1 MAANP
6 ALWADIQRD
15 LDAARTNIR
24 NAAMRADA
32 LQAGGELSGDLR
44 MDREYAIGLM
54 LHNGY
59 GAMECALERLVQ
71 AVDGGLPSGAAY
83 HAELIRRAAAP
94 VAGLRPAM
102 ITSETAGRLQK
113 LRSFRHALRHAYDG
127 YDYTRA
133 AENVPVAVAV
143 EDSFRTDMTAFAT
156 SMGILPE

>member
-94 VAGLRPAM
+94 PRP
-102 ITSETAGRLQK
+102 SRGCVR
-113 LRSFRHALRHAYDG
+113 
-127 YDYTRA
+127 
-133 AENVPVAVAV
+133 P
-143 EDSFRTDMTAFAT
+143 
-156 SMGILPE
+156 

>member
-1 MAANP
+1 MVANP
-6 ALWADIQRD
+6 ALWADVQRD

-24 NAAMRADA
+24 NAALRADA
-32 LQAGGELSGDLR
+32 LHAGGELPDDLR
-44 MDREYAIGLM
+44 LDREYAIGLM

-71 AVDGGLPSGAAY
+71 AVDGGLPNGAAY

-102 ITSETAGRLQK
+102 ITPETASRLQK
-113 LRSFRHALRHAYDG
+113 LRSFRYALRHAYDG
-127 YDYTRA
+127 YDYKRA

-143 EDSFRTDMTAFAT
+143 EDSFRTDMTDFAR